1 MHIGNVSGDAM
12 SEPVQVSI
20 EGHIAQVT
28 LNRPDKANAVNLA
41 MFDALG
47 AAGSELAENRAVRAV
62 VLTGAGDNFCA
73 GIDVSIFSDKQFAI
87 DSKALSPV
95 DSSPANRFQLAAYT
109 WRQLPVPVIC
119 AIRGV
124 AFGAGFQIAMG
135 ADLRY
140 ARPDSSLS
148 IMEVKW
154 GLIPDM
160 AITTTLRDVLPV
172 DSVKELAWSG
182 RVVGGEEACQMGL
195 VSALHDDPLAAAME
209 TASAICIKSPDAIRS
224 MKRLFNDAWRLSEPE
239 ALALEAELQLGVL
252 GKGNQLEAVMA
263 NLQKRAPNFDD

>member
-1 MHIGNVSGDAM
+1 M
-12 SEPVQVSI
+12 SEPVHVSTTD
-20 EGHIAQVT
+20 HIAQVT

-47 AAGSELAENRAVRAV
+47 AAGRELAENRAIRAV

-73 GIDVSIFSDKQFAI
+73 GIDVSLLSNEELAI
-87 DSKALSPV
+87 DAQALSPLPG
-95 DSSPANRFQLAAYT
+95 SIANRFQAAAYT

-140 ARPDSSLS
+140 AHPDSSLA

-160 AITTTLRDVLPV
+160 AITTTLRDLLSL
-172 DSVKELAWSG
+172 DRVKEMAWSG
-182 RVVGGEEACQMGL
+182 RVVGGEEASQLGL
-195 VSALHDDPLAAAME
+195 VTALHDDPLAAAVE
-209 TASAICIKSPDAIRS
+209 TAQAICVKSPDAIRS
-224 MKRLFNDAWRLSEPE
+224 MKRLINTAWRLSDPE

-252 GKGNQLEAVMA
+252 GKKNQLEAVMA
-263 NLQKRAPNFDD
+263 NMQKRSPEFDD

>member
-1 MHIGNVSGDAM
+1 M
-12 SEPVQVSI
+12 SEPVQVTI

-41 MFDALG
+41 MFDALA
-47 AAGSELAENRAVRAV
+47 AAGRELAENRAVRAV
-62 VLTGAGDNFCA
+62 VLAGAGDNFCA
-73 GIDVSIFSDKQFAI
+73 GIDVSLFTDKQFAI

-95 DSSPANRFQLAAYT
+95 DSSPANRFQLAAYS
-109 WRQLPVPVIC
+109 WRQLPVPVVC

-160 AITTTLRDVLPV
+160 AITTTLRDLLPV
-172 DSVKELAWSG
+172 DRAKEMAWSG
-182 RVVGGEEACQMGL
+182 RVVGGEDASRLGL
-195 VSALHDDPLAAAME
+195 VTALHDDPQAAAME
-209 TASAICIKSPDAIRS
+209 TARAICVKSPDAIRS
-224 MKRLFNDAWRLSEPE
+224 VKRLLNTAWRLSDPE

-252 GKGNQLEAVMA
+252 GKKNQLEAVMA
-263 NLQKRAPNFDD
+263 NMQKRSPEFDD

>member
-1 MHIGNVSGDAM
+1 M

-28 LNRPDKANAVNLA
+28 LNRPDKANAVNLS

>member
-1 MHIGNVSGDAM
+1 M

-20 EGHIAQVT
+20 TDHIAQVT
-28 LNRPDKANAVNLA
+28 MNRPDKANAVNLA
-41 MFDALG
+41 MFDALSE
-47 AAGSELAENRAVRAV
+47 AGRELAENRAIRVV

-73 GIDVSIFSDKQFAI
+73 VIDVSLLQDEEFEI
-87 DSKALSPV
+87 DAKALSPLP
-95 DSSPANRFQLAAYT
+95 DSPANRFQAAAYA

-160 AITTTLRDVLPV
+160 AITTTLRDVLAL
-172 DSVKELAWSG
+172 DHAKEMAWSG
-182 RVVGGEEACQMGL
+182 RVVSGEEASQMGL
-195 VSALHDDPLAAAME
+195 VTALHDDPQGAALE
-209 TASAICIKSPDAIRS
+209 TAQAICVKSPDAIRS
-224 MKRLFNDAWRLSEPE
+224 MKRLFNTAWRLSDPE
-239 ALALEAELQLGVL
+239 ALALEAELQLGVM
-252 GKGNQLEAVMA
+252 GKKNQLEAVMA
-263 NLQKRAPNFDD
+263 NMQKRSPEFDD

>member
-1 MHIGNVSGDAM
+1 M
-12 SEPVQVSI
+12 SEPVQVTI

-47 AAGSELAENRAVRAV
+47 TAGRELAENRSVRAV
-62 VLTGAGDNFCA
+62 VLSGAGDNFCA
-73 GIDVSIFSDKQFAI
+73 GIDVSLLSDDQFAI

-160 AITTTLRDVLPV
+160 AITTTLRDVLAV
-172 DSVKELAWSG
+172 DRAKEMAWSG
-182 RVVGGEEACQMGL
+182 RVAGGDEACQMGL
-195 VSALHDDPLAAAME
+195 VTALHDDPLAAAIE
-209 TASAICIKSPDAIRS
+209 TARAICVKSPDAIRS
-224 MKRLFNDAWRLSEPE
+224 MKRLFNSAWRLSDSE

-252 GKGNQLEAVMA
+252 GKKNQLEAVMA
-263 NLQKRAPNFDD
+263 NMQKRTPEFDD

>member
-1 MHIGNVSGDAM
+1 M
-12 SEPVQVSI
+12 SESVQVTI

-47 AAGSELAENRAVRAV
+47 TAGRELAENRSVRAV
-62 VLTGAGDNFCA
+62 VLSGAGDNFCA
-73 GIDVSIFSDKQFAI
+73 GIDVSLLSDDQFAI

-160 AITTTLRDVLPV
+160 AITTTLRDVLAV
-172 DSVKELAWSG
+172 DRAKEMAWSG
-182 RVVGGEEACQMGL
+182 RVAGGDEACQMGL
-195 VSALHDDPLAAAME
+195 VTALHDDPLAAAIE
-209 TASAICIKSPDAIRS
+209 TARAICVKSPDAIRS
-224 MKRLFNDAWRLSEPE
+224 MKRLFNSAWRLSDSE
-239 ALALEAELQLGVL
+239 ALALEAALQLGVL
-252 GKGNQLEAVMA
+252 GKKNQLEAVMA
-263 NLQKRAPNFDD
+263 NMQKRTPEFDD

>member
-1 MHIGNVSGDAM
+1 M
-12 SEPVQVSI
+12 SEPVHISI
-20 EGHIAQVT
+20 TDHIAQVT

-47 AAGSELAENRAVRAV
+47 AAGRELAENRAIRAV
-62 VLTGAGDNFCA
+62 VLTGAGENFCA
-73 GIDVSIFSDKQFAI
+73 GIDVSLLSSEDPAI
-87 DSKALSPV
+87 DAQALSPV

-109 WRQLPVPVIC
+109 WRELPVPVIC

-160 AITTTLRDVLPV
+160 AITTTLRDLLPL
-172 DSVKELAWSG
+172 DRAKEMAWSG
-182 RVVGGEEACQMGL
+182 RVVGGQEASHLGL
-195 VSALHDDPLAAAME
+195 VTALHDDPQAAAME
-209 TASAICIKSPDAIRS
+209 TARAICVKSPDAIRS
-224 MKRLFNDAWRLSEPE
+224 VKRLLNTAWRLSDSE

-252 GKGNQLEAVMA
+252 GRKNQLEAVMA
-263 NLQKRAPNFDD
+263 NMQKRSPEFDD

>member
-1 MHIGNVSGDAM
+1 M
-12 SEPVQVSI
+12 SEPVHISI
-20 EGHIAQVT
+20 TDHIAQVT

-47 AAGSELAENRAVRAV
+47 AAGRELAENRAIRAV
-62 VLTGAGDNFCA
+62 VLTGAGENFCA
-73 GIDVSIFSDKQFAI
+73 GIDVSLLSSEDPAI
-87 DSKALSPV
+87 DAQALSPV

-109 WRQLPVPVIC
+109 WRELPVPVIC

-160 AITTTLRDVLPV
+160 AITTTLRDLLPL
-172 DSVKELAWSG
+172 DRAKEMAWSG
-182 RVVGGEEACQMGL
+182 RVVGGQEASHLGL
-195 VSALHDDPLAAAME
+195 VTALHDDPQAAAME
-209 TASAICIKSPDAIRS
+209 TARAICVKSPDAIRS
-224 MKRLFNDAWRLSEPE
+224 VKRLLNTAWRLSDPE

-252 GKGNQLEAVMA
+252 GKKNQLEAVMA
-263 NLQKRAPNFDD
+263 NMQKRSPEFDD

>member
-1 MHIGNVSGDAM
+1 M
-12 SEPVQVSI
+12 SEPVQVTI

-47 AAGSELAENRAVRAV
+47 AAGRELAKNRAVRAV
-62 VLTGAGDNFCA
+62 VLAGAGDNFCA
-73 GIDVSIFSDKQFAI
+73 GIDVSLFTNKDLAI
-87 DSKALSPV
+87 DAQALSPLPG
-95 DSSPANRFQLAAYT
+95 SIANRFQAAAYA
-109 WRQLPVPVIC
+109 WRQLPVPVVC

-172 DSVKELAWSG
+172 DRVKELAWSG

-195 VSALHDDPLAAAME
+195 VTVLHDDPLAAAIE
-209 TASAICIKSPDAIRS
+209 TARAICAKSPDAIRS
-224 MKRLFNDAWRLSEPE
+224 MKRLFNSAWRLSDSE

-252 GKGNQLEAVMA
+252 GKKNQLEAVMA
-263 NLQKRAPNFDD
+263 NMQKRLPEFDD

>member
-1 MHIGNVSGDAM
+1 M
-12 SEPVQVSI
+12 SEPVQVTI

-47 AAGSELAENRAVRAV
+47 TAGRELAENRSVRAV
-62 VLTGAGDNFCA
+62 VLSGAGDNFCA
-73 GIDVSIFSDKQFAI
+73 GIDVSLLSDDQFAI

-160 AITTTLRDVLPV
+160 AITTTLRDVLAV
-172 DSVKELAWSG
+172 DRAKEMAWSG
-182 RVVGGEEACQMGL
+182 RVAGGDEACQMGL
-195 VSALHDDPLAAAME
+195 VTALHDDPLAAAIE
-209 TASAICIKSPDAIRS
+209 TARAICVKSPDAIRS
-224 MKRLFNDAWRLSEPE
+224 MKRLFNSAWRLSDSE
-239 ALALEAELQLGVL
+239 ALALEAKLQLGVL
-252 GKGNQLEAVMA
+252 GKKNQLEAVMA
-263 NLQKRAPNFDD
+263 NMQKRTPEFDD

>member
-1 MHIGNVSGDAM
+1 M
-12 SEPVQVSI
+12 SEPVHISI
-20 EGHIAQVT
+20 TDHIAQVT

-47 AAGSELAENRAVRAV
+47 AAGRELAENRAIRAV
-62 VLTGAGDNFCA
+62 VLTGAGENFCA
-73 GIDVSIFSDKQFAI
+73 GIDVSLLSSEDPAI
-87 DSKALSPV
+87 DAQALSPV

-109 WRQLPVPVIC
+109 WRELPVPVIC

-160 AITTTLRDVLPV
+160 AITTTLRDLLPL
-172 DSVKELAWSG
+172 DRAKEMAWSG
-182 RVVGGEEACQMGL
+182 RVVGGQEASHLGL
-195 VSALHDDPLAAAME
+195 VTALHDDPQAAAME
-209 TASAICIKSPDAIRS
+209 TAHAICVKSPDAIRS
-224 MKRLFNDAWRLSEPE
+224 VKRLLNTAWHLSDPE
-239 ALALEAELQLGVL
+239 ALALEAELHVAVL
-252 GKGNQLEAVMA
+252 GKKNQLEAVMA
-263 NLQKRAPNFDD
+263 NMQKRSPEFDD

>member
-1 MHIGNVSGDAM
+1 M

-20 EGHIAQVT
+20 TDHIAQVA
-28 LNRPDKANAVNLA
+28 LNRPEKANAVNLA

-47 AAGSELAENRAVRAV
+47 AAGRELAENRAVRAV

-73 GIDVSIFSDKQFAI
+73 GIDVSLFTDKQFAI
-87 DSKALSPV
+87 DSKSLSPLPG
-95 DSSPANRFQLAAYT
+95 SIANRFQAAAYT

-124 AFGAGFQIAMG
+124 AFGAGLQIAMG

-140 ARPDSSLS
+140 ARADSSLS

-160 AITTTLRDVLPV
+160 AITTTLRDLLPL
-172 DSVKELAWSG
+172 DRAKEMAWSG
-182 RVVGGEEACQMGL
+182 RVVGGEEASHLGL
-195 VSALHDDPLAAAME
+195 VTTLHDDPQAAAME
-209 TASAICIKSPDAIRS
+209 TARSICVKSPDAIRS
-224 MKRLFNDAWRLSEPE
+224 VKRLLNTAWRLSDAE

-252 GKGNQLEAVMA
+252 GKKNQIEAAMA
-263 NLQKRAPNFDD
+263 NMQKRSPEFDD

>member
-1 MHIGNVSGDAM
+1 M

-20 EGHIAQVT
+20 TDHIAQVT
-28 LNRPDKANAVNLA
+28 MNRPDKANAVNLA
-41 MFDALG
+41 MFDALSE
-47 AAGSELAENRAVRAV
+47 AGRELAENRAIRVV

-73 GIDVSIFSDKQFAI
+73 GIDVSLLQDEEFEI
-87 DSKALSPV
+87 DAKALSPLP
-95 DSSPANRFQLAAYT
+95 DSPANRFQAAAYA

-160 AITTTLRDVLPV
+160 AITTTLRDVLAL
-172 DSVKELAWSG
+172 DRAKEMAWSG
-182 RVVGGEEACQMGL
+182 RVVSGEEASQIGL
-195 VSALHDDPLAAAME
+195 VTALHDDPLGAALE
-209 TASAICIKSPDAIRS
+209 TAQAICVKSPDAIRS
-224 MKRLFNDAWRLSEPE
+224 MKRLFNTAWRLSDPE
-239 ALALEAELQLGVL
+239 ALALEAELQLGVM
-252 GKGNQLEAVMA
+252 GKKNQLEAVMA
-263 NLQKRAPNFDD
+263 NMQKRSPEFDD